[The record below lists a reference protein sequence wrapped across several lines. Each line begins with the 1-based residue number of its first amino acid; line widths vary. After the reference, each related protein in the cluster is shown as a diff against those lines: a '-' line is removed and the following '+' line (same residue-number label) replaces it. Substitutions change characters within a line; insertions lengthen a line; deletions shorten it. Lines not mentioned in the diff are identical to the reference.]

1 MSARSVGTSFI
12 ALAVVALL
20 VAYPTTSSAQDTQA
34 QIQSILARLAELSA
48 VVKGMEQS
56 AGACPSLTRVLSF
69 GLRGDDVKSLQDF
82 LILEGML
89 SAESATGY
97 FGPLTEASVKQWQA
111 RNNIVSSGD
120 ALSSGFGVVGPKT
133 RAAIFARCTT
143 LSATPVSTTP
153 SIFILSPRENTR
165 VAGGNE
171 LRIAWQSANVP
182 PQSIVALSLFDNAGK
197 RVGSILSAGA
207 STGEYSWRIPSGG
220 TDCAPGE
227 DAFSCIVKLAGCDGD
242 DICSVSS
249 GTYRIMATLST
260 GISTT
265 SQPFQ
270 VVGSSFS
277 SLLSLIGKPVPTS
290 SLGAL
295 LGDPATTTPAPG
307 SCVHEGETFAPG
319 AAISV
324 PCDGNCPSPSPGSGT
339 GFITGA
345 CMGGEWCVPFTP
357 YCAESFDDINL
368 SAYEGGGA
376 GSIGSGY
383 AINCPVEGYKA
394 YLSCPYGG
402 CQTGWNTCRSS
413 KWVRDEKQSVVE
425 PGTRGPCQSTELWC
439 EVGNEHGF
447 SCVPSWQCINGKASV
462 GDDDDE

>member
-1 MSARSVGTSFI
+1 MNARSARYSLI
-12 ALAVVALL
+12 ALATVSLFAAHPAL
-20 VAYPTTSSAQDTQA
+20 SSAQDTQA

-48 VVKGMEQS
+48 LVKGMEQS
-56 AGACPSLTRVLSF
+56 ASVCPSLTRVVSV
-69 GLRGDDVKSLQDF
+69 GSRGDDVKGLQEF
-82 LILEGML
+82 LIREGLL

-97 FGPLTEASVKQWQA
+97 FGPLTEAAVKQWQA
-111 RNNIVSSGD
+111 KQNIVSSGD
-120 ALSSGFGVVGPKT
+120 ALSTGFGVVGPKT
-133 RAAIFARCTT
+133 RTSILARCAV
-143 LSATPVSTTP
+143 LSAAPVSTTP
-153 SIFILSPRENTR
+153 GIFILAPRENTR

-182 PQSIVALSLFDNAGK
+182 PQSTVALSLFDSAGK
-197 RVGSILSAGA
+197 RVGSILNRGA
-207 STGEYSWRIPSGG
+207 SSGEYSWRVPSGS
-220 TDCAPGE
+220 TECAPGE

-242 DICSVSS
+242 AICSLSS
-249 GTYRIMATLST
+249 GTYSILATLSN
-260 GISTT
+260 GLSTT
-265 SQPFQ
+265 SPPFQ
-270 VVGSSFS
+270 VMGGSFS

-307 SCVHEGETFAPG
+307 SCVHDGAVFAPG
-319 AAISV
+319 ATLSV
-324 PCDGNCPSPSPGSGT
+324 ECDGNCPSPSPGSGT

-402 CQTGWNTCRSS
+402 CETGWNTCRSS

-439 EVGNEHGF
+439 EVGSEHGF

-462 GDDDDE
+462 GEDDDE